1 MLRIVLV
8 AAWRVISRNPGS
20 LYAWLARCAA
30 AGAFG
35 KHVQSFYIWTIGKKT
50 KTGIILG
57 YAYFVASI
65 LCTYEVRIGC
75 RLVSWIGDTSV
86 FMLSWGVV
94 DSSARAK
101 PPVLSTTQARDA
113 RDQSK

>member
-1 MLRIVLV
+1 MLILRLLWIVV
-8 AAWRVISRNPGS
+8 KRNPGATYS
-20 LYAWLARCAA
+20 WVAKFAA
-30 AGAFG
+30 EGAFG

-94 DSSARAK
+94 DSSARAE